1 MFFNNGGRRI
11 FTVLISGVYVWRSAL
26 IYGDNLRRLRMALIQ
41 KALLRH
47 NLEGWCLAH
56 RWCFIV
62 GMRPA
67 LLRYSKKT
75 FILGIENTSFF

>member
-26 IYGDNLRRLRMALIQ
+26 IYGANLRRLRMALIQ

-47 NLEGWCLAH
+47 NLQGWFRAR

-62 GMRPA
+62 GMCPELAGLVSRSSMV
-67 LLRYSKKT
+67 LYCWDV
-75 FILGIENTSFF
+75 IC